1 MFDRTLPAVVRC
13 PICGLLFRG
22 VEDADVDYR
31 KLQGHLRA
39 HGVHYPATM
48 PPEVCVCW
56 APCGAAFQTEEA
68 RLAHI
73 VEHGKECI
81 ILNWMAQ
88 I

>member
-1 MFDRTLPAVVRC
+1 MVEDTETDWYTLP
-13 PICGLLFRG
+13 
-22 VEDADVDYR
+22 
-31 KLQGHLRA
+31 GHLRT
-39 HGVHYPATM
+39 HGVHYPATI
-48 PPEVCVCW
+48 PPEDCGCW
-56 APCGAAFQTEEA
+56 APCGAAFETEEA